1 MKNTTSIY
9 QEINNKL
16 DSLGNKGTPK
26 DRAWVQKYLGS
37 DKTTLCVKTGD
48 IKKIAKDISKK
59 YDFDKNSLV
68 NLLDL
73 IYSKATT
80 FEEMAV
86 AASLLG
92 ALPKIKSRLDPESL
106 DNWLLFT
113 VGWAETDVLCQSN
126 FTADDLLNNWHRWQ
140 KFLRYLAKSDN
151 IHKRRA
157 SMVLLC
163 KSLRQSD
170 DPRLMNFAFEQIEK
184 LKHEK
189 EILITKAVS
198 WLLRSLVKFHP
209 RELSEYLNNHQ
220 TTLPKIAY
228 REANSKLLT
237 GKKYVNKSK
246 KFN

>member
-1 MKNTTSIY
+1 
-9 QEINNKL
+9 
-16 DSLGNKGTPK
+16 
-26 DRAWVQKYLGS
+26 VQKYLGTNKPTRCI
-37 DKTTLCVKTGD
+37 KTKD
-48 IKKIAKDISKK
+48 ITKIAKDISKK
-59 YDFDKNSLV
+59 YDFDKDSLV
-68 NLLDL
+68 KLLDL

-86 AASLLG
+86 AAGLLYT
-92 ALPKIKSRLDPESL
+92 LPKIKSQIGPNSL
-106 DNWLLFT
+106 DNWLSYT

-126 FTADDLLNNWHRWQ
+126 FTADDLLGNWNNWQ

-170 DPRLMNFAFEQIEK
+170 DQRLQKMALEQVEK

-189 EILITKAVS
+189 EILVTKAVS
-198 WLLRSLVKFHP
+198 WVLRSLVKFHP
-209 RELSEYLNNHQ
+209 KELSDYLKNNQ
-220 TTLPKIAY
+220 ETLPKIAY

-237 GKKYVNKSK
+237 GRKYVNKLK
-246 KFN
+246 KIN